1 MEERVS
7 PNREMLNKSPH
18 IPTAAAL
25 LSDGSSGGAKVAGLP
40 DIEFV
45 ETAPVETTL
54 DIPGIRNTHE
64 VWMQMIK
71 GARSTLDI
79 ETFYFSSEAGEPLED
94 IIDTII
100 DMSKRGA
107 KVRIIADADF
117 HKTHPEPLDSLDKEK
132 NISVRFIDME
142 KLSGGVM
149 HAKYFV
155 IDGRDVFLGS
165 QNFDWRSLKH
175 VHELGLRVT
184 DKKFAD
190 ILADLFELD
199 WKLAQAED
207 KETAAKL
214 VKARKYE
221 VPVKV
226 SGLDGESTELTPVF
240 SPLDWIPDRGLWTED
255 RLVELVDG
263 AERDILIQTLVYCP
277 VARDGSFY
285 PRIDNALR
293 AAATRGVAVKL
304 IVADW
309 SKTSPVVHHLKSLA
323 VLPNIDVKF
332 STIPLWSKGYIPFAR
347 VEHRKLLV
355 VDSSAGWIG
364 SSNLTKDYFHNSRNV
379 GVIMKGKS
387 VVSTLRKVFFTDWM
401 GPYTYFVDPAED
413 YIAPQVGE

>member
-1 MEERVS
+1 MEDQVS
-7 PNREMLNKSPH
+7 PKQVPLNESTH
-18 IPTAAAL
+18 IPTAAAP
-25 LSDGSSGGAKVAGLP
+25 LSDGSSGEVQGDGLAN
-40 DIEFV
+40 IELV
-45 ETAPVETTL
+45 ETAPVETML
-54 DIPGIRNTHE
+54 DIPEIRSTYE
-64 VWMQMIK
+64 VWMEMIK
-71 GARSTLDI
+71 GAKSTLDI
-79 ETFYFSSEAGEPLED
+79 ETFYVASEAGEPLEE
-94 IIDTII
+94 IIDTIT
-100 DMSKRGA
+100 DVSKRGV
-107 KVRIIADADF
+107 KVRILADRKY
-117 HKTHPEPLDSLDKEK
+117 HTTHPEPLDSLDKEK
-132 NISVRFIDME
+132 NIAVRLIDMAM
-142 KLSGGVM
+142 LSGGVM

-175 VHELGLRVT
+175 VHELGLRVE
-184 DKKFAD
+184 DAKFAQ

-207 KETAAKL
+207 KETAAKR
-214 VKARKYE
+214 VKARAYQ
-221 VPVKV
+221 VPVRV
-226 SGLDGESTELTPVF
+226 SGPDGESTELTPVF
-240 SPLDWIPDRGLWTED
+240 SPLDWIPDRELWTEE
-255 RLVELVDG
+255 RLVELIDG
-263 AERDILIQTLVYCP
+263 AERDLLIQTLSYSP

-293 AAATRGVAVKL
+293 AAAIRGVAVKL

-309 SKTSPVVHHLKSLA
+309 SKASPKVHHLKSLA

-355 VDSSAGWIG
+355 ADSLAGWIG
-364 SSNLTKDYFHNSRNV
+364 SSNLTKDYFYSSRNV
-379 GVIMKGKS
+379 GVIVKGKS

>member
-1 MEERVS
+1 MEDRVS
-7 PNREMLNKSPH
+7 PKRAMLNKSLH
-18 IPTAAAL
+18 IPTEAAL

-40 DIEFV
+40 AIEFV
-45 ETAPVETTL
+45 ETAPIETTL
-54 DIPGIRNTHE
+54 DIPEIRDTYE

-79 ETFYFSSEAGEPLED
+79 EAFYFCSEAGEPLED
-94 IIDTII
+94 IIDTIT
-100 DMSKRGA
+100 DVSKRGA
-107 KVRIIADADF
+107 KVRIIADAKF
-117 HKTHPEPLDSLDKEK
+117 HEIYPEPLDSLDKEK

-165 QNFDWRSLKH
+165 QNFDWRSLTH

-184 DKKFAD
+184 DRRFAA

-199 WKLAQAED
+199 WKLAQAGD

-214 VKARKYE
+214 VKAREYK

-263 AERDILIQTLVYCP
+263 AERDILIQVLSYSP

-285 PRIDNALR
+285 PRLDNALR
-293 AAATRGVAVKL
+293 TAANRGVAIKL

-309 SKTSPVVHHLKSLA
+309 SKTSPRVHHLKSLA
-323 VLPNIDVKF
+323 VLPNVDVKF
-332 STIPLWSKGYIPFAR
+332 STIPLWSKGYISFAR
-347 VEHRKLLV
+347 VEHCKLLV

-364 SSNLTKDYFHNSRNV
+364 SSNLSKDYFHNSRNV

-401 GPYTYFVDPAED
+401 GPYTYFVDPAAD
-413 YIAPQVGE
+413 YIAPQVGD